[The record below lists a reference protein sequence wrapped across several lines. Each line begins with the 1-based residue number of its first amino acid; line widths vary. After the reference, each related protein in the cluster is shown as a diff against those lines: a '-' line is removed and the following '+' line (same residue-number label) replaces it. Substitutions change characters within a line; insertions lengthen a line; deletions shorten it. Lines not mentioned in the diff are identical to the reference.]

1 MGVFQYKDFDDTT
14 SKELFS
20 DAKTISGYAYHN
32 LGSGFAEGYY
42 NYGFGLGMP
51 LTLLTAI
58 LGSTT
63 SQGITPKLPWN
74 PDAEKQAQDK
84 LNDAGWF
91 TISADELGYQG
102 KTDARGTFFGEKSS
116 HSTAQ
121 AEVMG
126 KYDADGNLISIGIAF
141 RGTSGPRESIIT
153 DTFGDIMNNVLV
165 ALGKKDY
172 SNDYAPN
179 AFGRLLDHVANYAKA
194 HGLTGSDVLVSGHS
208 LGGLAVNSMA
218 ESSDTKWGGF
228 YSQSNYISFASPSQY
243 EKGNKVLNVGYEND
257 PVFRVLNGTSVD
269 SFSPGVHDVP
279 RDSATN
285 NIVNF
290 NDHYASDW
298 WNVLPFS
305 IANPSTWVSH
315 VTPFYQS
322 GMQRIMDSTFYDLTH
337 KDSTIVVSNLSNVT
351 RENTWV
357 QDLNRNAE
365 KHTGSTFI
373 IGTDG
378 NDLIKGGKGNDYLE
392 GRDGND
398 IFRDD
403 GGFNIVAGG
412 KGHNTFD
419 LQKSLKNAEIAY
431 DQAGTLY
438 MRDAQGG
445 ITIATDISTIRSK
458 ESTWL
463 FLTKQVDSQVR
474 ADGLYSNSGLKTKY
488 ANSVTGN
495 DGNDTLTSKTS
506 GSWLFGLDGDD
517 TLIGFGNNNVFVG
530 GEGNDVLKSQGNNNT
545 FLFSGDF
552 GQDIIYGYNKTDKL
566 VFLGTEGSSDKSNYL
581 DHASMVDNDLVFTFG
596 QNSVTLVGVSM
607 DSLSVDNIILA

>member
-42 NYGFGLGMP
+42 NYGYGLGIP
-51 LTLLTAI
+51 LTLVTALI
-58 LGSTT
+58 GSTT
-63 SQGITPKLPWN
+63 SQGVSTKLPWN
-74 PDAEKQAQDK
+74 PDAEKQARDK
-84 LNDAGWF
+84 LNEAGWF
-91 TISADELGYQG
+91 TISADELGYKG
-102 KTDARGTFFGEKSS
+102 KTDARGTFYGEKSS

-126 KYDADGNLISIGIAF
+126 KYDADGNLTSIGIAF

-153 DTFGDIMNNVLV
+153 DTFGDIINNVLV
-165 ALGKKDY
+165 GLGKTEY
-172 SNDYAPN
+172 SNNYTPN

-208 LGGLAVNSMA
+208 LGGLAANSMA
-218 ESSDTKWGGF
+218 GSSETKWGGF
-228 YSQSNYISFASPSQY
+228 YSQSNYITFASPSQY

-257 PVFRVLNGTSVD
+257 PVFRVLTGTSATA
-269 SFSPGVHDVP
+269 SSAGVHDAP
-279 RDSATN
+279 KDSTTN

-290 NDHYASDW
+290 NDHYASTT
-298 WNVLPFS
+298 WNLLPFS
-305 IANPSTWVSH
+305 IANLSTWVSH

-322 GMQRIMDSTFYDLTH
+322 GMQRVMDSTFYDLTH

-351 RENTWV
+351 RGNTWV
-357 QDLNRNAE
+357 EDLNRNAE

-373 IGTDG
+373 IGTNS

-392 GRDGND
+392 GLDGND

-403 GGFNIVAGG
+403 GGFNMIAGG

-431 DQAGTLY
+431 DKAGTLY
-438 MRDAQGG
+438 LRDAHGD

-463 FLTKQVDSQVR
+463 FLTKTVDSQVR
-474 ADGLYSNSGLKTKY
+474 ADGLHSNQGVKQY

-552 GQDIIYGYNKTDKL
+552 GQDIVYGYNKTDKL
-566 VFLGTEGSSDKSNYL
+566 VFLGTEGSSDEKSSYL
-581 DHASMVDNDLVFTFG
+581 DHATMVDNNLVFTFG

-607 DSLSVDNIILA
+607 DSLFADNIILA

>member
-42 NYGFGLGMP
+42 NYGYGLGIP
-51 LTLLTAI
+51 LTLVTALI
-58 LGSTT
+58 GSTT
-63 SQGITPKLPWN
+63 SQGVSTKLPWN
-74 PDAEKQAQDK
+74 PDAEKQARDK
-84 LNDAGWF
+84 LNGEGWF
-91 TISADELGYQG
+91 TISADELGYKG
-102 KTDARGTFFGEKSS
+102 KTDARGTFYGEKSS

-126 KYDADGNLISIGIAF
+126 KYDADGNLTSIGIAF

-153 DTFGDIMNNVLV
+153 DVFGDIINNVLV
-165 ALGKKDY
+165 GLGKTEY
-172 SNDYAPN
+172 SNNYTPN

-208 LGGLAVNSMA
+208 LGGLAANSMA
-218 ESSDTKWGGF
+218 ESSEAKWGGF
-228 YSQSNYISFASPSQY
+228 YSQSNYITFASPSQY

-257 PVFRVLNGTSVD
+257 PVFRVLTGTSTTA
-269 SFSPGVHDVP
+269 SSAGVHDAP
-279 RDSATN
+279 KDSATN

-290 NDHYASDW
+290 NDHYASTV
-298 WNVLPFS
+298 WNLLPFS
-305 IANPSTWVSH
+305 IANLSTWVSH

-322 GMQRIMDSTFYDLTH
+322 GMQRVMDSTFYDLTH

-351 RENTWV
+351 RGNTWV
-357 QDLNRNAE
+357 EDLNRNAE

-373 IGTDG
+373 IGTNS

-392 GRDGND
+392 GLNGND

-403 GGFNIVAGG
+403 GGFNMIAGG
-412 KGHNTFD
+412 KGHNTID
-419 LQKSLKNAEIAY
+419 LQKSLKGAEIAY
-431 DQAGTLY
+431 DKAGTLY
-438 MRDAQGG
+438 LRDAHGD

-463 FLTKQVDSQVR
+463 FLTKTVDSQVR
-474 ADGLYSNSGLKTKY
+474 ADGLHSNQGVKQY

-506 GSWLFGLDGDD
+506 GSWLFGLEGDD

-552 GQDIIYGYNKTDKL
+552 GQDIVYGYNKTDKL
-566 VFLGTEGSSDKSNYL
+566 VFLGTEGSSDEKSSYL
-581 DHASMVDNDLVFTFG
+581 DHAKMVDNNLVFTFG

-607 DSLSVDNIILA
+607 DSLFADNIILA

>member
-20 DAKTISGYAYHN
+20 DAKAISGYAYHN

-42 NYGFGLGMP
+42 NYGYGLGMP
-51 LTLLTAI
+51 LTLVTALI
-58 LGSTT
+58 GSTT
-63 SQGITPKLPWN
+63 SQGVSTKLPWN
-74 PDAEKQAQDK
+74 PDAEKQARDK
-84 LNDAGWF
+84 LNEAGWF
-91 TISADELGYQG
+91 TISADELGYKG
-102 KTDARGTFFGEKSS
+102 KTDARGTFYGEKSS

-126 KYDADGNLISIGIAF
+126 KYDADGNLTSIGIAF

-153 DTFGDIMNNVLV
+153 DTFGDIINNVLV
-165 ALGKKDY
+165 GLGKTEY
-172 SNDYAPN
+172 SNNYTPN

-194 HGLTGSDVLVSGHS
+194 HGLAGSDVLVSGHS
-208 LGGLAVNSMA
+208 LGGLAANSMA
-218 ESSDTKWGGF
+218 GSSETKWGGF
-228 YSQSNYISFASPSQY
+228 YSQSNYITFASPSQY

-257 PVFRVLNGTSVD
+257 PVFRVLTGTSTTAASV
-269 SFSPGVHDVP
+269 GVHDAP
-279 RDSATN
+279 KDSATN

-290 NDHYASDW
+290 NDHYASTA
-298 WNVLPFS
+298 WNLLPFS
-305 IANPSTWVSH
+305 IANLSTWVSH

-322 GMQRIMDSTFYDLTH
+322 GMQRVMDSTFYDLTY

-351 RENTWV
+351 RGNTWV
-357 QDLNRNAE
+357 EDLNRNAE

-373 IGTDG
+373 IGTNS

-392 GRDGND
+392 GLDGND

-403 GGFNIVAGG
+403 GGFNMIAGG
-412 KGHNTFD
+412 KGHNTID
-419 LQKSLKNAEIAY
+419 LQKSLKGAEIAY
-431 DQAGTLY
+431 DKAGTLY
-438 MRDAQGG
+438 LRDAHGD

-463 FLTKQVDSQVR
+463 FLTKEVNSQVR
-474 ADGLYSNSGLKTKY
+474 ADGLHSNQGVKQY

-506 GSWLFGLDGDD
+506 GSWLFGLEGDD

-545 FLFSGDF
+545 FLFNGDF
-552 GQDIIYGYNKTDKL
+552 GQDIVYGYNKTDKL
-566 VFLGTEGSSDKSNYL
+566 VFLGTEGSSDEKSSYL
-581 DHASMVDNDLVFTFG
+581 DHAKMVDNNVVFTFG

-607 DSLSVDNIILA
+607 DSLFADNIILA

>member
-20 DAKTISGYAYHN
+20 DAKAISGYAYHN

-42 NYGFGLGMP
+42 NYGYGLGMP
-51 LTLLTAI
+51 LTLVTALI
-58 LGSTT
+58 GSTT
-63 SQGITPKLPWN
+63 SQGVSTKLPWN
-74 PDAEKQAQDK
+74 PDAEKQARDK
-84 LNDAGWF
+84 LNEAGWF
-91 TISADELGYQG
+91 TISADELGYKG
-102 KTDARGTFFGEKSS
+102 KTDARGTFYGEKSS

-126 KYDADGNLISIGIAF
+126 KYDADGNLTSIGIAF

-153 DTFGDIMNNVLV
+153 DTFGDIINNVLV
-165 ALGKKDY
+165 GLGKTEY
-172 SNDYAPN
+172 SNNYTPN
-179 AFGRLLDHVANYAKA
+179 AFGRLLDHVANYAKS

-208 LGGLAVNSMA
+208 LGGLAANSMA
-218 ESSDTKWGGF
+218 GSSETKWGGF
-228 YSQSNYISFASPSQY
+228 YSQSNYITFASPSQY

-257 PVFRVLNGTSVD
+257 PVFRVLTGTSTTAASV
-269 SFSPGVHDVP
+269 GVHDAP
-279 RDSATN
+279 KDSATN

-290 NDHYASDW
+290 NDHYASTA
-298 WNVLPFS
+298 WNLLPFS
-305 IANPSTWVSH
+305 IANLSTWVSH

-322 GMQRIMDSTFYDLTH
+322 GMQRVMDSTFYDLTH

-351 RENTWV
+351 RGNTWV
-357 QDLNRNAE
+357 EDLNRNAE

-373 IGTDG
+373 IGTNS

-392 GRDGND
+392 GLDGND

-403 GGFNIVAGG
+403 GGFNMIAGG
-412 KGHNTFD
+412 KGHNTID
-419 LQKSLKNAEIAY
+419 LQKSLKGAEIAY
-431 DQAGTLY
+431 DKAGTLY
-438 MRDAQGG
+438 LRDAHGD
-445 ITIATDISTIRSK
+445 ITIATDIATIRSK

-463 FLTKQVDSQVR
+463 FLTKEVNSQVR
-474 ADGLYSNSGLKTKY
+474 ADGLHSNQGVKQY

-545 FLFSGDF
+545 FLFNGDF
-552 GQDIIYGYNKTDKL
+552 GQDIVYGYNKTDKL
-566 VFLGTEGSSDKSNYL
+566 VFLGTEGSSDEKNSYL
-581 DHASMVDNDLVFTFG
+581 DHAKMVDNNVVFTFG

-607 DSLSVDNIILA
+607 DSLFADNIILA